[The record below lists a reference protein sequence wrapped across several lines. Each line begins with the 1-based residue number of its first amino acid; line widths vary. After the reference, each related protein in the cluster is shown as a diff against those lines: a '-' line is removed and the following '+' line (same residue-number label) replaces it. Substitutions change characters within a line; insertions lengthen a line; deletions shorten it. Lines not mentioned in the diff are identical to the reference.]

1 MDFAISEEYR
11 ALKKVARRFV
21 QEECNPR
28 EEEVER
34 NNEFPKEMMKEM
46 AKKAVDIGIY
56 ALDQPAEYG
65 GGGEGLMCRVMV
77 AEEFGR
83 TTDAFD
89 FLHAG
94 GDTMIA
100 RYGSDEQKEK
110 YLRPL
115 CNGEMFVAIGMTE
128 PDAGSDVASIQTTA
142 EKDGDNYII
151 NGNKRFTTL
160 GDVADI
166 IKVWAVTD
174 KVKRAKGGIT
184 CFLVEAG
191 TQGFSVTKVQETMGN
206 KGMHQCE
213 ETFEN
218 CVVPSESMLGP
229 EGEGLTIFGKTYAEG
244 RGRHGGRA
252 IGTAEM
258 LLEMCRDYANI
269 RVQFGKPI
277 GERQFIQG
285 MIADMAIDI
294 YATRMLTYN
303 FAWKYDQGMDVRHD
317 SSMVKVFFSEMLCRV
332 ADSAMQIHGGVG
344 YTTEFPIERIYR
356 DVRLRRIAGGTNEIQ
371 RYIIARNILRKNISV
386 GEISEY
392 A

>member
-1 MDFAISEEYR
+1 MEFSISEEHR
-11 ALKKVARRFV
+11 ALKRVARRFV
-21 QEECNPR
+21 AEECKPL

-34 NNEFPKEMMKEM
+34 KNDFPKDLMKKM
-46 AKKAVDIGIY
+46 AKKAVGIGIY
-56 ALDQPAEYG
+56 ALDQPEEYG
-65 GGGEGLMCRVMV
+65 GGGQGLLCRVMV

-83 TTDAFD
+83 TMDAFD

-94 GDTMIA
+94 GDGMIA
-100 RYGSDEQKEK
+100 RYGTPEQKEK

-128 PDAGSDVASIQTTA
+128 PEAGSDVANIQTTA
-142 EKDGDNYII
+142 MKDGDNFII

-160 GDVADI
+160 ADVADI
-166 IKVWAVTD
+166 IKLFAVTD
-174 KVKRAKGGIT
+174 KVKRAKGGVS
-184 CFLVEAG
+184 CFLFETG
-191 TQGFSVTKVQETMGN
+191 TPGFKVTKIQETMGN
-206 KGMHQCE
+206 RGMHQCE

-218 CVVPSESMLGP
+218 CVVPAKSVLGK
-229 EGEGLTIFGKTYAEG
+229 EGAGLDIFGKSYAEG

-258 LLEMCRDYANI
+258 LLEMSRDYANI

-303 FAWKYDQGMDVRHD
+303 FAWKHDHGMDVRQE
-317 SSMVKVFFSEMLCRV
+317 SSMVKVFFSEMLGRV
-332 ADSAMQIHGGVG
+332 ADRAMQIHGGIG
-344 YTTEFPIERIYR
+344 YTTELPIERIYR

-371 RYIIARNILRKNISV
+371 RYIIARNILRKNNPV
-386 GEISEY
+386 GEITEY

>member
-1 MDFAISEEYR
+1 MDFTIPEEYR
-11 ALKKVARRFV
+11 ALKRVARRFV
-21 QEECNPR
+21 QEECVPLEEEIDRKDEFPR
-28 EEEVER
+28 ELME
-34 NNEFPKEMMKEM
+34 KM
-46 AKKAVDIGIY
+46 AKKAVDIGLY
-56 ALDQPAEYG
+56 ALDQPVEYG
-65 GGGEGLMCRVMV
+65 GGGQGLMCRVMI

-83 TTDAFD
+83 TIDAFA
-89 FLHAG
+89 LLYSG
-94 GDTMIA
+94 GDSMIA
-100 RYGSDEQKEK
+100 RYGTPEQKEK

-115 CNGEMFVAIGMTE
+115 CNGEMFTAIGMTE

-142 EKDGDNYII
+142 DKDGDNYII
-151 NGNKRFTTL
+151 NGSKRFTTW
-160 GDVADI
+160 GDKADM

-174 KVKRAKGGIT
+174 KVKRAKGGIS
-184 CFLVEAG
+184 CFLVP
-191 TQGFSVTKVQETMGN
+191 TDTPGFKVSKIQETMGN
-206 KGMHQCE
+206 RGMHQCE
-213 ETFEN
+213 EVFEN
-218 CVVPSESMLGP
+218 CVVPAESMLGN
-229 EGEGLTIFGKTYAEG
+229 EGEGLTIFGKSYAEG

-277 GERQFIQG
+277 AERQFIQG

-303 FAWKYDQGMDVRHD
+303 FAWKYDQGLDVRHE

-332 ADSAMQIHGGVG
+332 TDRAMQVHGGIG
-344 YTTEFPIERIYR
+344 YTTELPIERIYR

-371 RYIIARNILRKNISV
+371 RYIIARNILRKNIPV
-386 GEISEY
+386 GEISEL

>member
-1 MDFAISEEYR
+1 
-11 ALKKVARRFV
+11 
-21 QEECNPR
+21 
-28 EEEVER
+28 
-34 NNEFPKEMMKEM
+34 
-46 AKKAVDIGIY
+46 
-56 ALDQPAEYG
+56 
-65 GGGEGLMCRVMV
+65 
-77 AEEFGR
+77 
-83 TTDAFD
+83 
-89 FLHAG
+89 
-94 GDTMIA
+94 MIA
-100 RYGSDEQKEK
+100 RYGTKEQKEK

-115 CNGEMFVAIGMTE
+115 CNGEMFTAIGMTE
-128 PDAGSDVASIQTTA
+128 PDAGSDVASIQTSA
-142 EKDGDNYII
+142 VKNGDSYII
-151 NGNKRFTTL
+151 NGQKRFTTF
-160 GDVADI
+160 GEVADV

-174 KVKRAKGGIT
+174 KVKRAKGGIS
-184 CFLVEAG
+184 CFLLE
-191 TQGFSVTKVQETMGN
+191 TTTPGFRVAKVQETMGN
-206 KGMHQCE
+206 RGMHQCE
-213 ETFEN
+213 EIFEN
-218 CVVPSESMLGP
+218 CAAPAESMLGQ
-229 EGEGLTIFGKTYAEG
+229 EGEGLVIFGKSYAEG
-244 RGRHGGRA
+244 RARHGGRA

-332 ADSAMQIHGGVG
+332 VDRAMQIHGGIG

-371 RYIIARNILRKNISV
+371 RYIIARNILRKNVPV